1 MMKVL
6 IADDHAVVRK
16 GLKQILCDA
25 PDITSVVEAADGE
38 EALQKARSENI
49 DVVLLDITMPGR
61 SGIDTLTQLKR
72 EHPNL
77 PVVVLSIHSEE
88 EYGAR
93 VLKSGASGYV
103 SKNSPAEEL
112 IAAVRKATT
121 GGRYVSP
128 ALAEKLADRLNTE
141 DPETPLHEKL
151 SDREYEVFRQLAVGK
166 SIKQIAQKLNL
177 SEKTISTY
185 RSRILEKLHMRNNS
199 EVIHYA
205 VREGLAD

>member
-1 MMKVL
+1 M
-6 IADDHAVVRK
+6 
-16 GLKQILCDA
+16 
-25 PDITSVVEAADGE
+25 
-38 EALQKARSENI
+38 
-49 DVVLLDITMPGR
+49 
-61 SGIDTLTQLKR
+61 DTLTQLKR

-77 PVVVLSIHSEE
+77 PVVVLSIHSEDH
-88 EYGAR
+88 YGAR

-103 SKNSPAEEL
+103 TKNSPPEEL
-112 IAAVRKATT
+112 IAAVRKAVM

-128 ALAEKLADRLNTE
+128 ALAEKLAARLTTD

-151 SDREYEVFRQLAVGK
+151 SDREYEVLRQLAAGK
-166 SIKQIAQKLNL
+166 TVKNIAETLNL

-205 VREGLAD
+205 VREGLVD